1 MPITQVPHTSVA
13 GKRLCFFHI
22 LEDLTIPFQGR
33 ETALAWVSVST
44 AQDVENTGEKKVG
57 RDGKIGG
64 SWQGGEEQRMMKNKA
79 KACVDANG

>member
-33 ETALAWVSVST
+33 ETALAWVSVSI
-44 AQDVENTGEKKVG
+44 AQDVENTGEKKS
-57 RDGKIGG
+57 R
-64 SWQGGEEQRMMKNKA
+64 
-79 KACVDANG
+79 